1 MDPICYPAV
10 HIHPKVLK
18 YQIGV
23 RNWFTKASLT
33 PSVVRGDSASLFN
46 QLVSTLNLDALEDKL
61 QQFVESY
68 FSWMKTVEK
77 CQSRTRTL
85 MLQMR
90 TNDGKLSRQED
101 PELKKRLVERENTL
115 KRLDKMNDREQ
126 NIAVSEMDRLEK
138 IIRQLFL
145 HTAAVRAGLANPI
158 DDIVVPDTPPA
169 Q

>member
-1 MDPICYPAV
+1 
-10 HIHPKVLK
+10 
-18 YQIGV
+18 
-23 RNWFTKASLT
+23 
-33 PSVVRGDSASLFN
+33 
-46 QLVSTLNLDALEDKL
+46 
-61 QQFVESY
+61 
-68 FSWMKTVEK
+68 
-77 CQSRTRTL
+77 

-126 NIAVSEMDRLEK
+126 NIAVSEMDRLEE